1 MTTITAKPHK
11 ATPKR
16 KVPDFL
22 VKEEIDG
29 VRFYYQNYKDFL
41 NKKISIEEVMGSS
54 AIQSLIIEY
63 LIAVFIIGGLRKK
76 YRIFTNE
83 TGNNLGLKN
92 NLQFDIALYDRSLL
106 TAEKITD
113 KYVKDIAPT
122 VVLEID
128 TDVSLDD
135 TGFTAI
141 QDYYFTK
148 TRKLLDY
155 GTQKVIWI
163 FTKGQKIMV
172 AEGKDWH
179 IYDFDK
185 TIQVIDNVEFNLD
198 EFLKEENIN
207 LSL

>member
-1 MTTITAKPHK
+1 MVAIATKPPK
-11 ATPKR
+11 IASKR

-29 VRFYYQNYKDFL
+29 VRFYYKNYKDVL
-41 NKKISIEEVMGSS
+41 NKKKNVEEIMGSS
-54 AIQSLIIEY
+54 AIQSLVIEY
-63 LIAVFIIGGLRKK
+63 LMAVFIEGGLRKK

-83 TGNNLGLKN
+83 TGNNLGHRN
-92 NLQFDIALYDRSLL
+92 NLQFDIALYDRTLL
-106 TAEKITD
+106 TADKITD
-113 KYVKDIAPT
+113 KYVNAIAPT
-122 VVLEID
+122 IVLEID

-148 TRKLLDY
+148 TRKLIEY

-198 EFLKEENIN
+198 EFLKMEKIN
-207 LSL
+207 L